1 MTIGEVI
8 KVFFEYQVKNKN
20 INKKNFRKKM
30 ELGKTTSLA
39 KYYSRKDMKIS
50 TLIKLSEAMEIEAT
64 KLFNFYYDKRNK

>member
-30 ELGKTTSLA
+30 G
-39 KYYSRKDMKIS
+39 
-50 TLIKLSEAMEIEAT
+50 
-64 KLFNFYYDKRNK
+64 